1 MWKNNINNQK
11 YIGSSENLRAR
22 FQKYFNQN
30 HLLENTSM
38 NICKALIKHGYSK
51 FALTILE
58 YCESDKCLIREKHYW
73 GIFKPE
79 YNIAQ
84 DPTAPMSGRTHSDAT
99 KQILSEVNKGEN
111 NPMYGKNHTEKTK
124 TIMSEANKG
133 KNHPNYGKP
142 RYKGSGIPSQVIE
155 VSDIKNNTTT
165 SYDSI
170 CEAARALNISHTRI
184 VMYFVRNQKKPYK
197 NQYTFKKL

>member
-1 MWKNNINNQK
+1 
-11 YIGSSENLRAR
+11 
-22 FQKYFNQN
+22 
-30 HLLENTSM
+30 M

-58 YCESDKCLIREKHYW
+58 YCESDKCLIREKHSW

-142 RYKGSGIPSQVIE
+142 RYKGSE
-155 VSDIKNNTTT
+155 VPLK
-165 SYDSI
+165 
-170 CEAARALNISHTRI
+170 
-184 VMYFVRNQKKPYK
+184 
-197 NQYTFKKL
+197 